1 MKELCLYED
10 ESEQRQ
16 HLSAIQMLVKD
27 VGSSEEEIRNLYEGF
42 LQEFKNEAKI
52 KTFLFILVSKKV
64 RQLLQTRDG

>member
-1 MKELCLYED
+1 MKKLCLYED

-27 VGSSEEEIRNLYEGF
+27 VGSSEEEIRNLYEGV
-42 LQEFKNEAKI
+42 LQEFKDEAKI

>member
-1 MKELCLYED
+1 MKELSFYGD

-16 HLSAIQMLVKD
+16 HLSAIQTLVKD
-27 VGSSEEEIRNLYEGF
+27 VGSSEEEIRNLYEGV

>member
-16 HLSAIQMLVKD
+16 HLSAIQMLIKD
-27 VGSSEEEIRNLYEGF
+27 VGSSEEEIRNLYEGV
-42 LQEFKNEAKI
+42 LQEFKNEATI
-52 KTFLFILVSKKV
+52 KTYLFILVSKKV

>member
-1 MKELCLYED
+1 MKEFCLYED

-16 HLSAIQMLVKD
+16 HLSAIQRLVKD
-27 VGSSEEEIRNLYEGF
+27 VGSSEEEIRNLYEGV

-64 RQLLQTRDG
+64 RQLLQTRNG